1 MILLACAPVDTSRD
15 GTEKVLQVVS
25 SRLPNKAA
33 RSVSGTM
40 GWVFLIAL
48 KANMDIALHDAPGH
62 SVQRRLEEL
71 EQHILVLGQE
81 PCGPGEPSISDS
93 EAVSDGDDEYETK
106 DDGGKHYETAGP
118 CLAERHVV
126 KWKVKHEQP
135 MAQCRTSSRGPQCD

>member
-1 MILLACAPVDTSRD
+1 MLW
-15 GTEKVLQVVS
+15 VVS
-25 SRLPNKAA
+25 SCLPNKAA
-33 RSVSGTM
+33 RPATGMV
-40 GWVFLIAL
+40 GWIFLSAL
-48 KANMDIALHDAPGH
+48 KTNMDGTLRDAVPVH

-118 CLAERHVV
+118 CLTVR
-126 KWKVKHEQP
+126 P
-135 MAQCRTSSRGPQCD
+135 L